1 MRRGP
6 RAAGADADG
15 VGGPPRQG
23 AALQCRVPAGFFEA
37 APPGR
42 RPHPRPRRRA
52 VFGPRGRAI
61 GLTMASQR
69 QLAANR
75 RNARGSTGPRSPAGK
90 TRASQNAFRHGLTT
104 PLAGAAFARA
114 VATLARQFAGDR
126 ADHITRE
133 LARDAAAAALE
144 LARVRRVRTALIER
158 VAALGRFDVPKRF
171 RSPMDEAAWIRQR
184 YWGATLCE
192 WRTKF
197 AVDPL
202 ASVLS

>member
-1 MRRGP
+1 
-6 RAAGADADG
+6 
-15 VGGPPRQG
+15 
-23 AALQCRVPAGFFEA
+23 
-37 APPGR
+37 
-42 RPHPRPRRRA
+42 
-52 VFGPRGRAI
+52 
-61 GLTMASQR
+61 MASQR

-133 LARDAAAAALE
+133 LARDAAAAELE
-144 LARVRRVRTALIER
+144 LARVRRVKAALIER

-171 RSPMDEAAWIRQR
+171 QSPMDEAAWIMQR
-184 YWGATLCE
+184 YWGATL
-192 WRTKF
+192 WQGRPKF

-202 ASVLS
+202 PAMPSQEPARTAEAVRRLLPELLKLHRYESRAVMRRDRAIRALALRSKNP